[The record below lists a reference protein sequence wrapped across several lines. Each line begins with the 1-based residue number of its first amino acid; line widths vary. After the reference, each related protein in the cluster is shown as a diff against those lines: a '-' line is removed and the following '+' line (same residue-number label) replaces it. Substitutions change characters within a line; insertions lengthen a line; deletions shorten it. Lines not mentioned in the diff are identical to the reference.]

1 MGVEAERRGK
11 GNVSCKVAGWA
22 ARGMGKGV
30 GGEGRPGSQA
40 RGQGGEAT
48 APAKTEKE
56 VREEE

>member
-1 MGVEAERRGK
+1 MSPVT
-11 GNVSCKVAGWA
+11 VAGWA